1 MKSQIERQ
9 LQVALS
15 IPRAAADRSST
26 PLIPTSIATLPPF
39 DFLDPPEGI
48 TDPYFVFYDGSGDGL
63 GGWGFAVF
71 EQIDGVFSGSLTD
84 GDRLF
89 VIPMMLTVWGLNF
102 LTASNNIAELSGF
115 GEAVLSAAL

>member
-26 PLIPTSIATLPPF
+26 PLRPTSIATLPPF

-48 TDPYFVFYDGSGDGL
+48 TDPYFVFYDGSGDGS
-63 GGWGFAVF
+63 GGWGFAMF
-71 EQIDGVFSGSLTD
+71 EQINGVFFRIS
-84 GDRLF
+84 DRWGP
-89 VIPMMLTVWGLNF
+89 VICD
-102 LTASNNIAELSGF
+102 SNDA
-115 GEAVLSAAL
+115 